1 MQISPEK
8 WDSYTIEQKESY
20 IQIKMKEAKILNDK
34 DEFNYWLAILND
46 LKEKNIVNSTSKI
59 DSDSE
64 IAIKTTLKELKKRIG
79 NTDGYTILVHGT
91 HFTDEEVKNLIFKE
105 GLRTTGKNEETSL
118 NYTTQ
123 PLDITSYSV
132 DELIEKYWFITE
144 DVKNNKLN
152 FDLALR
158 KFITQ
163 VQETEVTTRIPQ
175 VKYENSQISYEHTKE
190 PLIVH
195 VNDVVIYTLRIFNE
209 GNIDGYAST
218 ITDDIPDYLEYL
230 PENETN
236 TKYLWKMYDKDGNET
251 QDVSKAVKI
260 KTTYL
265 SKENEKTAGE
275 NLLKAFDG
283 NVANISYK
291 DIKIAF
297 KVKDPNSNTY
307 IITNHAQISDDS
319 DKDGKPI
326 EDIDS
331 VPDEWNEGEDDQDV
345 EHVKVEYFDLALLK
359 YVTKAIVIENGQER
373 ITETGY
379 NGLEDPEP
387 VVKVEIKK
395 KQLKNVIVK
404 FAYGIKITNEGDIPG
419 YAKEITDYVPAGLR
433 FEAADNPGWTDEG
446 NNVISTRLLEGKLLQ
461 PGESAT
467 VEVVLTWINGADNL
481 GEKINTAE
489 ISEDYN
495 DHGDVPD
502 RDSTPDNQVP
512 GEDDI
517 DIAKVILAIST
528 GIGQTFFGITIGLL
542 SVVLVGIILIKKF
555 VL

>member
-1 MQISPEK
+1 MP
-8 WDSYTIEQKESY
+8 T
-20 IQIKMKEAKILNDK
+20 KIT
-34 DEFNYWLAILND
+34 
-46 LKEKNIVNSTSKI
+46 NIADITKFTDGN
-59 DSDSE
+59 
-64 IAIKTTLKELKKRIG
+64 G
-79 NTDGYTILVHGT
+79 NTVTDRDSQENNVNIPSDLPGYKD
-91 HFTDEEVKNLIFKE
+91 DEIGKDYVPGQQDDDDFEKLKIKE
-105 GLRTTGKNEETSL
+105 
-118 NYTTQ
+118 
-123 PLDITSYSV
+123 
-132 DELIEKYWFITE
+132 
-144 DVKNNKLN
+144 

-158 KFITQ
+158 KFITKLND
-163 VQETEVTTRIPQ
+163 EEITSRIP
-175 VKYENSQISYEHTKE
+175 VPDVT
-190 PLIVH
+190 PL
-195 VNDVVIYTLRIFNE
+195 VNGTSTTAIYNHPKDPVGVAVGDLVEYTIRVYNE
-209 GNIDGYAST
+209 GPEDGYANE
-218 ITDDIPDYLEYL
+218 ITDHLPDQLQFIA
-230 PENETN
+230 ENTIN
-236 TKYLWKMYDKDGNET
+236 KNYGWKMYDADGNKT
-251 QDVSKAVKI
+251 TDKTKAKII
-260 KTTYL
+260 KTNYL
-265 SKENEKTAGE
+265 SKENEQTSGE
-275 NLLKAFDG
+275 NKLAAFDG

>member
-1 MQISPEK
+1 M
-8 WDSYTIEQKESY
+8 
-20 IQIKMKEAKILNDK
+20 
-34 DEFNYWLAILND
+34 
-46 LKEKNIVNSTSKI
+46 
-59 DSDSE
+59 
-64 IAIKTTLKELKKRIG
+64 
-79 NTDGYTILVHGT
+79 
-91 HFTDEEVKNLIFKE
+91 
-105 GLRTTGKNEETSL
+105 
-118 NYTTQ
+118 
-123 PLDITSYSV
+123 
-132 DELIEKYWFITE
+132 
-144 DVKNNKLN
+144 
-152 FDLALR
+152 ALR

-163 VQETEVTTRIPQ
+163 VQDTEVTTRVPK
-175 VKYENSQISYEHTKE
+175 VKYENGQISYEHTKE
-190 PLIVH
+190 PLVVH

-209 GNIDGYAST
+209 GNIDGYASE
-218 ITDDIPDYLEYL
+218 IADDIPDYLEYL

-251 QDVSKAVKI
+251 KDASKAVTV
-260 KTTYL
+260 KTAYL
-265 SKENEKTAGE
+265 SKDNEKTSGE

-291 DIKIAF
+291 DVKIAF

-331 VPDEWNEGEDDQDV
+331 KPGEWNEGEDDQDI

-395 KQLKNVIVK
+395 KQLNNVIVK

-419 YAKEITDYVPAGLR
+419 YAKEITDYVPTGLR
-433 FEAADNPGWTDEG
+433 FDAADNPEWKDEG
-446 NNVISTRLLEGKLLQ
+446 NNVISTRQLEGTLLQ
-461 PGESAT
+461 PGESAV

-481 GEKINTAE
+481 GEKTNTAE

-517 DIAKVILAIST
+517 DIAKVILTIST
-528 GIGQTFFGITIGLL
+528 GIGQTFFGLTIGLL
-542 SVVLVGIILIKKF
+542 SVVLVGVVLIKKF